1 MREIGQVIK
10 IENGYAKVQIK
21 RTEACAKCGACD
33 MGKSKS
39 IEFLAKN
46 SISAKVGDKV
56 EIETQTANVLKASFI
71 MYGVPLIFFLIG
83 TLLGYYIANILGMFQ
98 WSNLIGF
105 ITGVVLTL
113 ISYLL
118 IKKNESKFYQ
128 DSGYQAIVN
137 RIIESQNIH

>member
-1 MREIGQVIK
+1 MREIGQVIG

-33 MGKSKS
+33 MGQSKS
-39 IEFLAKN
+39 MEFLAKN
-46 SISAKVGDKV
+46 FISAKVGDRV

-83 TLLGYYIANILGMFQ
+83 TLLGYYIANILGMFL
-98 WSNLIGF
+98 WNSLIGF

-113 ISYLL
+113 ASYLF
-118 IKKNESKFYQ
+118 IKKSENKFHK
-128 DSGYQAIVN
+128 DSGYQAVVN
-137 RIIESQNIH
+137 RIIKS